1 MTNYISVT
9 EYAEKYKKDPGN
21 IRRMLIEGRMQG
33 FKIGKRWV
41 IDENEPYPEDRRV
54 KSGQYAGW
62 RKRAAYYQAAAIR
75 SQLAPLV
82 NDLVDIYGESLE
94 SIILYGSY
102 ARGTQTEES
111 DVDVA
116 LIVDEKSTH
125 VHRSDML
132 DCVVKYELELDKV
145 LSVVDIEAQKFHDL
159 EDVLPYYINILKE
172 GIVLW
177 TAA

>member
-1 MTNYISVT
+1 MSNYISVT

-54 KSGQYAGW
+54 KSGQYTGW

-111 DVDVA
+111 DVDIA
-116 LIVDEKSTH
+116 LLIKDASITTNED
-125 VHRSDML
+125 RMI
-132 DCVVKYELELDKV
+132 DCVAKYELEYSKV
-145 LSVVDIEAQKFHDL
+145 LSVIDIEAQKFHDL

>member
-33 FKIGKRWV
+33 VKIGRQWA

-62 RKRAAYYQAAAIR
+62 RKRAAYYKAACIK
-75 SQLAPLV
+75 SQLEPLV
-82 NDLVDIYGESLE
+82 KDLVDIYGESLE

-111 DVDVA
+111 DVDIA
-116 LIVDEKSTH
+116 LLIKDDSNIANED
-125 VHRSDML
+125 RMI
-132 DCVVKYELELDKV
+132 DCVAKYELEYSKV
-145 LSVVDIEAQKFHDL
+145 LSVVDIEAQKFHEL
-159 EDVLPYYINILKE
+159 EDILPYYKNILKE